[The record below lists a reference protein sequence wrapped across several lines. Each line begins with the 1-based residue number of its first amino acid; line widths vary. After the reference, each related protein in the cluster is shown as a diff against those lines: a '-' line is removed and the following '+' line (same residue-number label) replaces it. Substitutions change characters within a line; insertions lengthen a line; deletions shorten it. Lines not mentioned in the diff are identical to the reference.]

1 MRQIFGLASV
11 LVLLAGC
18 SDPASREI
26 RACQDFFSVEPL
38 TIVAEV
44 HLEEVLEVAE
54 RHKGTSIGSQIAEYG
69 SALQLWTEYFE
80 TEFYKSD
87 NWLESEE
94 AVVNM
99 NLAER
104 AKSLGAQL
112 TTRCDNFLTG

>member
-1 MRQIFGLASV
+1 MKTFLGLASV
-11 LVLLAGC
+11 VFLLLGC
-18 SDPASREI
+18 SNPANREI

-54 RHKGTSIGSQIAEYG
+54 RHQGTSIGSQVAEYA
-69 SALQLWTEYFE
+69 SALQIWTEYFE

-94 AVVNM
+94 SVINI

-104 AKSLGAQL
+104 AKDLGARL
-112 TTRCDNFLTG
+112 TIRCDNFLTG